1 MRSCIVAVLASLTVV
16 AGPALAQGE
25 PYPSKPV
32 KFIVPVPP
40 GGAADVMARM
50 IAEHL
55 QGKLGQPFVVEN
67 RPGAGSAI
75 GMQAV
80 AKSAPDGYTIGLGNI
95 AANAINPAVQP
106 DNVLKMYDPVKD
118 FAPISLVGVTPLVL
132 VVNAEKVP
140 SKSVPEFIAYLKAN
154 PGKLSYGSSGNGSSL
169 HIGMEL
175 FLLKTGTKM
184 THVPYKGSAP
194 MVTDLISGQVDA
206 SMDAATSS
214 WPHVQTGKLRP
225 LGVSTKEPA
234 FFAPDLPP
242 IAQYVPGFDV
252 KPWHGVMAPA
262 KTPQPIVDKLSVEIQ
277 AFVKDPATQQKL
289 KDRGVVPVGSSA
301 AEFAKV
307 MNDEYELYKQVV
319 KDANIK
325 AE

>member
-1 MRSCIVAVLASLTVV
+1 MKKHIVAALALLAVV
-16 AGPALAQGE
+16 AGPAFAQGE

-75 GMQAV
+75 GMQAL
-80 AKSAPDGYTIGLGNI
+80 AKSPPDGYTIGLGNI
-95 AANAINPAVQP
+95 AANAIGPAVQP
-106 DNVLKMYDPVKD
+106 DQKLYDPIKD

-140 SKSVPEFIAYLKAN
+140 SKTIPEFIAYLKAN
-154 PGKLSYGSSGNGSSL
+154 PNKLSYGSSGNGSSL
-169 HIGMEL
+169 QLGMEL

-194 MVTDLISGQVDA
+194 MVTDLISGQVEA

-214 WPHVQTGKLRP
+214 WPHVQSGKLRA
-225 LGVSTKEPA
+225 LGVSTKDRA

-262 KTPQPIVDKLSVEIQ
+262 KTPQPIVDKLSAEIQ

-301 AEFAKV
+301 VEFAKV

-325 AE
+325 PE

>member
-1 MRSCIVAVLASLTVV
+1 MNKFAALALALAALAPAT
-16 AGPALAQGE
+16 GPALAQNE
-25 PYPSKPV
+25 PYPTKPV

-55 QGKLGQPFVVEN
+55 STKLGQPFVVEN

-75 GMQAV
+75 GMQAL

-95 AANAINPAVQP
+95 AANAIGPAVQP
-106 DNVLKMYDPVKD
+106 ANKLYDPIKD
-118 FAPISLVGVTPLVL
+118 FAPISLVGITPLVL

-140 SKSVPEFIAYLKAN
+140 SKTIPEFVAYLKAN
-154 PGKLSYGSSGNGSSL
+154 PNKLSYGSSGNGSSL
-169 HIGMEL
+169 QLGMEL

-184 THVPYKGSAP
+184 THVPYKGSGP

-214 WPHVQTGKLRP
+214 WPHVQSGKLRA
-225 LGVSTKEPA
+225 LGVSTKERA

-242 IAQYVPGFDV
+242 IAQFVPGFDV

-262 KTPQPIVDKLSVEIQ
+262 NTPKPIVDKLSAEIQ

-301 AEFAKV
+301 ADFAKV
-307 MNDEYELYKQVV
+307 MNEEYELYQQVV

-325 AE
+325 PE

>member
-1 MRSCIVAVLASLTVV
+1 MKKHIVAALASLAVV
-16 AGPALAQGE
+16 AGPAFAQGE

-75 GMQAV
+75 GMQAL
-80 AKSAPDGYTIGLGNI
+80 AKSPPDGYTIGLGNI
-95 AANAINPAVQP
+95 AANAIGPAVQP
-106 DNVLKMYDPVKD
+106 DQKLYDPIKD

-140 SKSVPEFIAYLKAN
+140 SKTIPEFIAYLKAN
-154 PGKLSYGSSGNGSSL
+154 PNKLSYGSSGNGSSL
-169 HIGMEL
+169 QLGMEL

-194 MVTDLISGQVDA
+194 MVTDLISGQVEA

-214 WPHVQTGKLRP
+214 WPHVQSGKLRA
-225 LGVSTKEPA
+225 LGVSTKDRA

-262 KTPQPIVDKLSVEIQ
+262 KTPQPIVDKLSAEIQ

-301 AEFAKV
+301 VEFAKV

-325 AE
+325 PE

>member
-1 MRSCIVAVLASLTVV
+1 MKKFVVVALASLAAF
-16 AGPALAQGE
+16 AGAAFAQSE

-55 QGKLGQPFVVEN
+55 QAKLGQPFVIEN

-80 AKSAPDGYTIGLGNI
+80 AKSPPDGYTIGLGNI

-106 DNVLKMYDPVKD
+106 DNRLYEPVKD

-140 SKSVPEFIAYLKAN
+140 SKTIPEFIAYLKAN

-184 THVPYKGSAP
+184 VHVPYKGSAP
-194 MVTDLISGQVDA
+194 MVTDLIAGQVDA

-214 WPHVQTGKLRP
+214 RPHVQTGKLRP
-225 LGVSTKEPA
+225 LGVSTKERA
-234 FFAPDLPP
+234 FFAPELPP
-242 IAQYVPGFDV
+242 IAQFVPGFDV

-262 KTPQPIVDKLSVEIQ
+262 RTPQPIIDKLSSEIQ

-289 KDRGVVPVGSSA
+289 KDRGVVPVGSTA
-301 AEFAKV
+301 QEFAKV
-307 MNDEYELYKQVV
+307 MNDEYELYRQVV
-319 KDANIK
+319 RDAGVK
-325 AE
+325 PE

>member
-1 MRSCIVAVLASLTVV
+1 MRKLLPFLLASL
-16 AGPALAQGE
+16 ALASAPSPAQVE
-25 PYPSKPV
+25 PYPSKAV

-50 IAEHL
+50 VAEQL
-55 QGKLGQPFVVEN
+55 QNKLGQPFVVDN

-75 GMQAV
+75 GMQAL
-80 AKSAPDGYTIGLGNI
+80 AKSPPDGYTIGLGNI

-106 DNVLKMYDPVKD
+106 DNKLYDPVND
-118 FAPISLVGVTPLVL
+118 FAPVSLVGITPLVL

-140 SKSVPEFIAYLKAN
+140 SKTLEEFIAFLKAN
-154 PGKLSYGSSGNGSSL
+154 PNKLSYGSSGNGSSL
-169 HIGMEL
+169 HLGMEL

-184 THVPYKGSAP
+184 THIPYKGSAP

-214 WPHVQTGKLRP
+214 WPHVQSGKLRA
-225 LGVSTKEPA
+225 LAVSTKERA
-234 FFAPDLPP
+234 FFAPNLPP
-242 IAQYVPGFDV
+242 IAQVVPGFDV
-252 KPWHGVMAPA
+252 KPWHGVMVPA
-262 KTPQPIVDKLSVEIQ
+262 KTPQPIVDKLSAEIQ
-277 AFVKDPATQQKL
+277 AFIKDPATQQKL

-301 AEFAKV
+301 QEFAKV
-307 MNDEYELYKQVV
+307 MNDEYDLYRQVV
-319 KDANIK
+319 RDANIK

>member
-1 MRSCIVAVLASLTVV
+1 MRSLVVAALASLAVA
-16 AGPALAQGE
+16 AGPVLAQNE

-32 KFIVPVPP
+32 KVIVPVPP

-55 QGKLGQPFVVEN
+55 TGKLGQPFVVEN

-75 GMQAV
+75 GMQAL

-118 FAPISLVGVTPLVL
+118 FAPISLVGITPLVL

-140 SKSVPEFIAYLKAN
+140 SKTIPEFVAYLKAN
-154 PGKLSYGSSGNGSSL
+154 PNKLSYGSSGNGSSL
-169 HIGMEL
+169 QLGMEL
-175 FLLKTGTKM
+175 FLLKTSTKM

-194 MVTDLISGQVDA
+194 MVTDLIAGQVDA

-214 WPHVQTGKLRP
+214 WPHVQSGKLRA
-225 LGVSTKEPA
+225 LGVSTKERA

-252 KPWHGVMAPA
+252 KPWHGIMAPA
-262 KTPQPIVDKLSVEIQ
+262 NTPKPIVDKLSAEIQ
-277 AFVKDPATQQKL
+277 AFIKDPATQQKL

-307 MNDEYELYKQVV
+307 MNEEYELYRQVV

>member
-1 MRSCIVAVLASLTVV
+1 MRKLAAIAFAALAVV
-16 AGPALAQGE
+16 AGPALAQSE

-32 KFIVPVPP
+32 RVIVPVPP
-40 GGAADVMARM
+40 GGAADTMARM

-55 QGKLGQPFVVEN
+55 QSRLGQPFVVEN

-75 GMQAV
+75 GMQAL
-80 AKSAPDGYTIGLGNI
+80 AKSPPDGYTIGLGNI

-140 SKSVPEFIAYLKAN
+140 SKTFPEFVAYLKAN
-154 PGKLSYGSSGNGSSL
+154 PNKLSYGSSGNGSSL
-169 HIGMEL
+169 HLGMGL
-175 FLLKTGTKM
+175 FLLKTGTRM

-194 MVTDLISGQVDA
+194 MVTDLIAGQVDS

-225 LGVSTKEPA
+225 LAVSTKEKA

-242 IAQYVPGFDV
+242 IAQFVPGFDV
-252 KPWHGVMAPA
+252 KPWHGMMAPA
-262 KTPQPIVDKLSVEIQ
+262 KTPQPIVDKLSAEIQ
-277 AFVKDPATQQKL
+277 AFVKDPTTQQKL

-301 AEFAKV
+301 ADFAKV
-307 MNDEYELYKQVV
+307 MNEEYELYKQVV
-319 KDANIK
+319 KEAGIK
-325 AE
+325 PE